1 VNAEEWAGTVKGL
14 ADKRGL
20 RYEPVGGLNPVGG
33 PVALCPGGTNRITG
47 QLASQFWGASCDSEE
62 HEEGG
67 LFKKTVL
74 PRSILAKSHMPDLA
88 KVVPM
93 FNVETIEPGEK
104 IEQLAS
110 RRKVEFE
117 SIEFNRRYLATVPS
131 DHDPVALRELFSPGF
146 LDWAARIPNQ
156 CEFGITDQQLYFTWR
171 LGELSADEYGTALD
185 NAGGLFLRLRN
196 EMEESGVHTY
206 QPGPWHAGLEPFP
219 AA

>member
-67 LFKKTVL
+67 LFKKAVL

>member
-1 VNAEEWAGTVKGL
+1 MNAEEWAGAVKGL

-20 RYEPVGGLNPVGG
+20 RYDPVGGLNPVGG

-171 LGELSADEYGTALD
+171 LGELSADEYATALD
-185 NAGGLFLRLRN
+185 NAGGLFMRLRN
-196 EMEESGVHTY
+196 EMEESGLHTY

-219 AA
+219 SA